1 MQGSLAMWR
10 GFTLIWKDPGTV
22 KSPLPWARV
31 AWQAGISL
39 FENTTW
45 ILVSATDPQA
55 KKKKKNFFRLLSFI
69 LLRLE
74 RTPQHTLPIHT
85 GRHRIWPEL
94 NREHTT
100 QPRHVLT
107 NTTQSKHCVCV
118 CVCST
123 PILAKVIKAVNYPLR
138 LCQVKFQSW

>member
-55 KKKKKNFFRLLSFI
+55 KKKKKLFPSAFI
-69 LLRLE
+69 YPPQAGENPTAHTPHSYWQAQNMTRIKQ
-74 RTPQHTLPIHT
+74 RTHYAASACAH
-85 GRHRIWPEL
+85 
-94 NREHTT
+94 
-100 QPRHVLT
+100 
-107 NTTQSKHCVCV
+107 KHHAIKALCV